1 MCHNLMSNCHLN
13 VIYTTINNTYYTIVI
28 DETTKCISQTCHV
41 LWPFV
46 CEKNNILLQSSFV
59 TFAGT
64 IMEKGLHEVFKVFVL
79 ERTTKQRQRR
89 CMGSALLLFALSMSS
104 VWKFFFMETL
114 CSHVLIYYDLLA
126 STTYSKKEFQSFSF
140 FVLVKLFE
148 YFSLSNL

>member
-1 MCHNLMSNCHLN
+1 
-13 VIYTTINNTYYTIVI
+13 
-28 DETTKCISQTCHV
+28 
-41 LWPFV
+41 
-46 CEKNNILLQSSFV
+46 
-59 TFAGT
+59 
-64 IMEKGLHEVFKVFVL
+64 
-79 ERTTKQRQRR
+79 
-89 CMGSALLLFALSMSS
+89 MGSALLLFALSMSS